1 MKKILY
7 LLLASLL
14 LTLPALAQK
23 NIEFYGGYR
32 HISGDQGLDGFNV
45 GGGLYPIPPFEL
57 YLTYDD
63 TYDNSTIG
71 TFALTNLGS
80 TLVNSHMQ
88 EILTGPRYFLPGLLK
103 SHGHQHLEG
112 HLLIPYIEAGF
123 GEARLHTDVRAVNIA
138 AAQAADTAFA
148 WQMGGGIDFRMYRHF
163 TVRGDLG
170 FLRTHFANGGQ
181 GRVRLGLTVVWSA
194 RPRATE

>member
-1 MKKILY
+1 MMKKILY
-7 LLLASLL
+7 ALLASLL
-14 LTLPALAQK
+14 LSLPALAQK

-45 GGGLYPIPPFEL
+45 GGGLFPIPRFEL
-57 YLTYDD
+57 YLTYDN

-71 TFALTNLGS
+71 TFALTSVGS

-88 EILTGPRYFLPGLLK
+88 EILTGPRYFLPGVLK
-103 SHGHQHLEG
+103 SHGHVEG
-112 HLLIPYIEAGF
+112 HLLIPYIDAGF

-148 WQMGGGIDFRMYRHF
+148 WQMGGGADYRMYRHF
-163 TVRGDLG
+163 TLRGDLG

-181 GRVRLGLTVVWSA
+181 GRIRLGLSVLWSA
-194 RPRATE
+194 RPRATQ

>member
-71 TFALTNLGS
+71 TFALTSLGS

-138 AAQAADTAFA
+138 A
-148 WQMGGGIDFRMYRHF
+148 
-163 TVRGDLG
+163 V
-170 FLRTHFANGGQ
+170 
-181 GRVRLGLTVVWSA
+181 
-194 RPRATE
+194 